1 VTRVV
6 IDTSVYVS
14 ALIGKPA
21 SAPDLVVRAVVDD
34 RVEAIVSPAL
44 VRELESVLARPKF
57 RSYVSSEQ
65 AREFVARVLRHA
77 TEVGDAVAEEGLTRD
92 PDDDY
97 IVALARHHGADAVVS
112 LDLDLLDA
120 GLVDPPVWTPRQFV
134 DELTS

>member
-14 ALIGKPA
+14 ALIGK
-21 SAPDLVVRAVVDD
+21 SGSSPDLVVRAVVDD

-57 RSYVSSEQ
+57 RPYVSPEQ
-65 AREFVARVLRHA
+65 AREFVARVRRHT
-77 TEVGDAVAEEGLTRD
+77 TEVADAAAEEGLTRD

-97 IVALARHHGADAVVS
+97 IVALARDHGADAVVS

-120 GLVDPPVWTPRQFV
+120 GLTEPPVWTPRQFV